1 MSKLYVIS
9 DGEVVYGSNPD
20 DQESDNNPAPI
31 TSLVTARKALE
42 AIEREQNVEDS
53 DDGPSP
59 FNIYILKKVD

>member
-9 DGEVVYGSNPD
+9 DGEVVYSSNPD

-31 TSLVTARKALE
+31 ISLAAAKKAL
-42 AIEREQNVEDS
+42 AAVEREQNVEDS

-59 FNIYILKKVD
+59 FNIYVLKKVD